1 MSVSLGC
8 AVKNFTRYS
17 ALFLLLL
24 FARVMTPNELLL
36 RLHAHEHTQE
46 KPHDESQTHI
56 GQKHTHC
63 HTDNLFHAPFQPG
76 EAVVLP
82 SPVTYEIP
90 FGVSAPQAGYSTS
103 ATHHFLRGPPAMQ
116 LS

>member
-1 MSVSLGC
+1 MSVR
-8 AVKNFTRYS
+8 NFTRYS

-24 FARVMTPNELLL
+24 LARAMTPNELLL
-36 RLHAHEHTQE
+36 QLHAHEHTVE
-46 KPHDESQTHI
+46 RPHDESQTHI

-63 HTDNLFHAPFQPG
+63 HTDNLFHAPFQPS

-82 SPVTYEIP
+82 TLLTFDIS
-90 FGVSAPQAGYSTS
+90 FGAAAPQLGYSFT
-103 ATHHFLRGPPAMQ
+103 TYHQYLRGPPATQ

>member
-1 MSVSLGC
+1 MR
-8 AVKNFTRYS
+8 NFTRYS

-36 RLHAHEHTQE
+36 QLHAHEHTVEQ
-46 KPHDESQTHI
+46 PHDESQTHI
-56 GQKHTHC
+56 GQQHTHC
-63 HTDNLFHAPFQPG
+63 QTDSFFHAPFQPS

-82 SPVTYEIP
+82 TPFTFEIS
-90 FGVSAPQAGYSTS
+90 FGASAPQAGYITSTS
-103 ATHHFLRGPPAMQ
+103 QQHLRGPPATK

>member
-1 MSVSLGC
+1 MR
-8 AVKNFTRYS
+8 NFTRYS

-36 RLHAHEHTQE
+36 QLHAHEHTVE
-46 KPHDESQTHI
+46 IPHDESKTHI
-56 GQKHTHC
+56 GKKHTHC
-63 HTDNLFHAPFQPG
+63 HTDNLFHAPFQPS

-82 SPVTYEIP
+82 SPVLHKSLL
-90 FGVSAPQAGYSTS
+90 GAQAPQPGYAISF
-103 ATHHFLRGPPAMQ
+103 ANQFLRGPPAHL

>member
-1 MSVSLGC
+1 M
-8 AVKNFTRYS
+8 KNFTRYS

-36 RLHAHEHTQE
+36 QLHAHEHTVE

-63 HTDNLFHAPFQPG
+63 NTDDLFHAPFQPA
-76 EAVVLP
+76 EALVLP
-82 SPVTYEIP
+82 VLASHQCS
-90 FGVSAPQAGYSTS
+90 FGAAAPQPGYLVSATQQ
-103 ATHHFLRGPPAMQ
+103 HLRGPPTLH

>member
-1 MSVSLGC
+1 MR
-8 AVKNFTRYS
+8 NFTRYS

-36 RLHAHEHTQE
+36 QLHAHEHTVE
-46 KPHDESQTHI
+46 RPHDESQTHI
-56 GQKHTHC
+56 GKQHTHC
-63 HTDNLFHAPFQPG
+63 HTDNLFHAPFQPS

-82 SPVTYEIP
+82 TPLTFEVS
-90 FGVSAPQAGYSTS
+90 FGATEPQAGFSFTTY
-103 ATHHFLRGPPAMQ
+103 HQYLRGPPAAQ